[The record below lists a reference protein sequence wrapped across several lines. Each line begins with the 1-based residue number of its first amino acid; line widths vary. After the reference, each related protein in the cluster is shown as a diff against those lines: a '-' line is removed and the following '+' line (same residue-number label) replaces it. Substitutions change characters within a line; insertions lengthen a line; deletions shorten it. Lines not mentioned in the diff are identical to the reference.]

1 MRARMSNKAHLRFA
15 DLKASPLGSLML
27 QLKIRASS
35 LATTLACAA
44 FGADAA
50 GPGTNDLVA
59 AAD

>member
-1 MRARMSNKAHLRFA
+1 MRARMSNEAHLRFA
-15 DLKASPLGSLML
+15 DPKASPLGSLML

-35 LATTLACAA
+35 LATALARAA

-50 GPGTNDLVA
+50 GPGADDFVA